1 MFQDFR
7 FLALHTAS
15 VSLLEG
21 FKSQYFLKK
30 YVVHVAMKTL
40 DLTNV
45 HTDAQ
50 FVLEG
55 MYYVSNQEKTTL
67 VFYLH

>member
-45 HTDAQ
+45 HTDAPKIQ
-50 FVLEG
+50 QTKIAVT
-55 MYYVSNQEKTTL
+55 KI
-67 VFYLH
+67 

>member
-21 FKSQYFLKK
+21 SKSQYFLKK

-55 MYYVSNQEKTTL
+55 M
-67 VFYLH
+67 